1 MLPSRSPAIDRGW
14 AIFLALFLGYYFV
27 YGPILQVWKDHWLV
41 KDGQEGVGVVTQEAD
56 HGFVVYQYHVG
67 QNVYTGQ
74 DHRSLQNPRYANVM
88 RGEKTVVYFSF
99 SHPWISK
106 INLPDFVGI
115 DKLPVMLL
123 VWPLIAGL
131 IVTVINPNSRW
142 ALSPSGRRGILETG
156 KAWDSRDENAISAAR
171 PAPQFD
177 GWGIL
182 KDKLRL
188 LFWGVMIVLTMAVIN
203 ITINAFFGRK

>member
-1 MLPSRSPAIDRGW
+1 MPPSHSPAIDRGW
-14 AIFLALFLGYYFV
+14 AIFLVLFLGYYFV

-41 KDGQEGVGVVTQEAD
+41 IDGQEEVGVVTQEAS
-56 HGFVVYQYHVG
+56 HGQVVYQYRVG
-67 QNVYTGQ
+67 QNIYTGQ
-74 DHRSLQNPRYANVM
+74 DHRSLQNPKYAHVM
-88 RGEKTVVYFSF
+88 PGEKTVVYFS
-99 SHPWISK
+99 SSRPWISK
-106 INLPDFVGI
+106 INQPDFVGV

-131 IVTVINPNSRW
+131 IVTVINPNNRW

-156 KAWDSRDENAISAAR
+156 KAWDARDENAISAAR

-188 LFWGVMIVLTMAVIN
+188 LFWGVMVVLGMAVIN
-203 ITINAFFGRK
+203 ITVNALFGRK